1 MGRYR
6 RETRAIL
13 AVLGAA
19 ALAGP
24 ALAAAPPQADYHPSM
39 ADMMTM
45 AIQPR
50 HTKLGLAGRLRNWT
64 YAAFE
69 ASELR
74 NAFTRIVRTIPV
86 YSQTDTAEMINPMVK
101 DPLAN
106 LEAAIKAKDGR
117 AFDAAYAK
125 LTETCNTCHET
136 QTKGFIVIKAP
147 DASSYPD
154 QDFRARPGK

>member
-1 MGRYR
+1 MNLHRHKIGM
-6 RETRAIL
+6 AL
-13 AVLGAA
+13 AALM
-19 ALAGP
+19 LAGP
-24 ALAAAPPQADYHPSM
+24 ALSAAPPPQPDYHPSM

-86 YSQTDTAEMINPMVK
+86 YSSADTAELINPMVK
-101 DPLAN
+101 EPLAN
-106 LEAAIKAKDGR
+106 LEAAIKAKDAR
-117 AFDAAYAK
+117 AYDAAYAK
-125 LTETCNTCHET
+125 LTETCNMCHEA
-136 QTKGFIVIKAP
+136 QSKAFIVIKAP

-154 QDFRARPGK
+154 QDFRSK